1 MENRSLSVVG
11 RPLLLVI
18 ATLSVAAAGTHFAVI
33 QEHLGEFALFGF
45 LFLALSWF
53 RAVWPIL
60 YIVRRST
67 WLGWIGVLI
76 NFGAIA
82 VWIWS
87 RTASLPVGP
96 DPGQPEPVGP
106 LDLTATGLE
115 FVLGILLIVL
125 LIPQLRGPVQRVRV
139 EPRLAWLAA
148 ISITA
153 IVVAVTSLAL
163 LGQNAGPV
171 GH

>member
-1 MENRSLSVVG
+1 MG
-11 RPLLLVI
+11 RPLLLLI

-33 QEHLGEFALFGF
+33 QEHLAEFALFGF

-53 RAVWPIL
+53 QAVWPIL
-60 YIVRRST
+60 YVVRRST
-67 WLGWIGVLI
+67 WLGWIGVLG

-87 RTASLPVGP
+87 RTAGLPIGP

-125 LIPQLRGPVQRVRV
+125 LIPQLRGPVQRLRV

-148 ISITA
+148 ISMSVFVI
-153 IVVAVTSLAL
+153 AVTSLAL
-163 LGQNAGPV
+163 LGQDAGLV
-171 GH
+171 AH